1 MKPRKPKDL
10 RELTNEELNHILNES
25 VETLARLRFQKSLSQ
40 LQDISSIRILR
51 KDIAR
56 IKTIISERQKAK

>member
-1 MKPRKPKDL
+1 MKPRKSKDL
-10 RELTNEELNHILNES
+10 RELTDEELNHILNES

-40 LQDISSIRILR
+40 LQDISSVRILR

-56 IKTIISERQKAK
+56 IKTIISERQRAK

>member
-10 RELTNEELNHILNES
+10 RELTDEELNHILNES

-51 KDIAR
+51 KDIAK

>member
-10 RELTNEELNHILNES
+10 RELTDEELNHILNES

-40 LQDISSIRILR
+40 LQDISSVRILR

-56 IKTIISERQKAK
+56 IKTIISERQRAK

>member
-56 IKTIISERQKAK
+56 IKTIISERQKTK

>member
-10 RELTNEELNHILNES
+10 RELTDEELTNILNES

-56 IKTIISERQKAK
+56 IKTIISERQRAK

>member
-1 MKPRKPKDL
+1 MKPRKTKDI
-10 RELTNEELNHILNES
+10 RELTDEELKHILDES

-40 LQDISSIRILR
+40 LQDIASIKVLR

-56 IKTIISERQKAK
+56 VKTIISERQRAK